1 MDEFVDGLCE
11 FISSER
17 VALPLATS
25 RVFFHGVVS
34 LRSYIYSFAFVR
46 RLKYSLGVAIRH
58 VIISHYIQ
66 DLTDISSLINE
77 KLK

>member
-34 LRSYIYSFAFVR
+34 LRSFIYIH
-46 RLKYSLGVAIRH
+46 SL
-58 VIISHYIQ
+58 
-66 DLTDISSLINE
+66 SLDV
-77 KLK
+77 